1 MFYKSINSSVVIN
14 FNTSN
19 IFDILCGVRQGCP
32 ISIFLFLLAII
43 TKYCSKS
50 RIRSNLCFGRE
61 NNISQ
66 SADDTTLFLMDES
79 QVSKSLK

>member
-1 MFYKSINSSVVIN
+1 MFGFGDSFVDTISMFYKSINSSVVIN

-32 ISIFLFLLAII
+32 ISIFFLLAII

-50 RIRSNLCFGRE
+50 RIKRNLCFWR
-61 NNISQ
+61 
-66 SADDTTLFLMDES
+66 DKTD
-79 QVSKSLK
+79 